1 MTGVLVTAA
10 LIVGA
15 LLLTLVAPHLLA
27 GRTGLRA
34 TPGPAL
40 LLWQAVSLA
49 GVASALLAAPV
60 GALVLPSDRPW
71 LLAAAVVLSGL
82 MLARV
87 LWSGHRVGTDLRRR
101 RARHRELV
109 DLVGERLETPLPG
122 DAEDPGAAPLGR
134 PAARHP
140 VSVVA
145 HASPTAYCLPGR
157 HDRIVL
163 SSAAVD
169 RLDADQLGAVLSHE
183 HAHLRQR
190 HDLLLELF
198 TVLHEAV
205 PVRWRADRAL
215 GEVHLLAEMLADQ
228 TAARR
233 SGPATLARALVAM
246 AVPAD
251 QGHPEPDRTRARESH
266 AEPLGAGSGTAYL
279 VDPGPGAGTGQV
291 AVRVRALAAPPRPA
305 ALRAGLV
312 AIAVGVL
319 LLPPVLAVLATLG

>member
-1 MTGVLVTAA
+1 MTGVVVTAA
-10 LIVGA
+10 LILGA

-34 TPGPAL
+34 APGPAL

-60 GALVLPSDRPW
+60 AALVLPTDRPW

-82 MLARV
+82 MLARL

-109 DLVGERLETPLPG
+109 DLVGDRLGPGVDGTPTG
-122 DAEDPGAAPLGR
+122 VDRAGAAHR
-134 PAARHP
+134 PSGPHVPRRHP
-140 VSVVA
+140 VAVVA

-157 HDRIVL
+157 DDRIVL

-169 RLDADQLGAVLSHE
+169 RLDDDQLGAVLSHE
-183 HAHLRQR
+183 LAHLTQR

-205 PVRWRADRAL
+205 PARVRADRAL
-215 GEVHLLAEMLADQ
+215 GEVHLLAEMLADR
-228 TAARR
+228 TAAR
-233 SGPATLARALVAM
+233 STGPTALARALVAM
-246 AVPAD
+246 AVPAGD
-251 QGHPEPDRTRARESH
+251 APGRTG
-266 AEPLGAGSGTAYL
+266 EPLGAGAGTAYL
-279 VDPGPGAGTGQV
+279 VDPGPAVGSGQV
-291 AVRVRALAAPPRPA
+291 AVRVRALAAPPRP
-305 ALRAGLV
+305 RGMRTGLITASLV
-312 AIAVGVL
+312 VL
-319 LLPPVLAVLATLG
+319 LLPPALALLAVAG